1 MYNLRNLNDYEFEV
15 LCKDIM
21 QKKLNTELRVYKKGR
36 DGGIDIRA
44 ICGRDIVIQ
53 VKHYINSS
61 FSDLKGSLKKEIDK
75 VKKIETS
82 QYYICTSRDLTE
94 ANIKEIYTMFEDY
107 MENEGYIIDGTRI
120 NEFLEKEENKDIV
133 KKNYKLWLAASNILE
148 LINSKDILLDSDEL
162 VEEIKR
168 ESKLYVKTDSYVE
181 ANKILEQKNIIIIQ
195 GDPGV
200 GKSTLSKMLILKY
213 ISEGYSVKF
222 SSENNLENIKKS
234 IAGDKNKKEI
244 ILLDDFLGQ
253 HYLEIKSNKPT
264 AIKSLLNRI
273 RNNPNKKIILN
284 TRITILNEAKRSDIK
299 YKALLEDE
307 SIDSYLIDLNKMKKS
322 EKAKILYNHIYFNC
336 LPKEYFDNIKEQK
349 KYLKIIDHNN
359 YNPRII
365 EYVTKKNSYE
375 EVSAKEYFNY
385 IMKKLDNPKD
395 VWHDEFT
402 NRIDKIDRLLMN
414 TLYSLT
420 NKHIEYDILNE
431 CFNKRI
437 SSLGD
442 IDDTLNSYEIAL
454 ERLSKSFLKIMLDN
468 EGVKKI
474 GVINPS
480 INDYL
485 SSQIKLNEIELNNIL
500 NESIYIEQIIKFFD
514 LQYTRNWVLDNID
527 TKVQE
532 LKVLKLSREY
542 YFIKFIVEL
551 DIKNLNIKDIVNT
564 SFFESYKNI
573 SSAYERED
581 YSSII
586 MKFFEGEFHIFYSLQ
601 RDLVDFSKIEY
612 IMYKLP
618 LNNIIEIT
626 YFINNMDFNNIFKD
640 ELLKEFN
647 YEIQGL
653 IEYRGIDDLKN
664 KYEDIVDEV
673 AWDIVSDFYYE
684 EDDMD
689 EKNDEDNVKTI
700 CKEVE
705 ESIRQDIETD
715 IDQYNELLQKIPEI
729 SEPEWNIDEI
739 IKDIDFK
746 SIVEGCIKVEEND
759 NEDWRFESNN
769 KDDLSIVEDLFERDY
784 EPVNI

>member
-1 MYNLRNLNDYEFEV
+1 M
-15 LCKDIM
+15 
-21 QKKLNTELRVYKKGR
+21 
-36 DGGIDIRA
+36 
-44 ICGRDIVIQ
+44 
-53 VKHYINSS
+53 
-61 FSDLKGSLKKEIDK
+61 
-75 VKKIETS
+75 
-82 QYYICTSRDLTE
+82 
-94 ANIKEIYTMFEDY
+94 
-107 MENEGYIIDGTRI
+107 
-120 NEFLEKEENKDIV
+120 
-133 KKNYKLWLAASNILE
+133 
-148 LINSKDILLDSDEL
+148 
-162 VEEIKR
+162 
-168 ESKLYVKTDSYVE
+168 
-181 ANKILEQKNIIIIQ
+181 
-195 GDPGV
+195 
-200 GKSTLSKMLILKY
+200 
-213 ISEGYSVKF
+213 
-222 SSENNLENIKKS
+222 
-234 IAGDKNKKEI
+234 
-244 ILLDDFLGQ
+244 
-253 HYLEIKSNKPT
+253 
-264 AIKSLLNRI
+264 
-273 RNNPNKKIILN
+273 
-284 TRITILNEAKRSDIK
+284 
-299 YKALLEDE
+299 
-307 SIDSYLIDLNKMKKS
+307 
-322 EKAKILYNHIYFNC
+322 
-336 LPKEYFDNIKEQK
+336 
-349 KYLKIIDHNN
+349 
-359 YNPRII
+359 
-365 EYVTKKNSYE
+365 
-375 EVSAKEYFNY
+375 
-385 IMKKLDNPKD
+385 
-395 VWHDEFT
+395 
-402 NRIDKIDRLLMN
+402 
-414 TLYSLT
+414 
-420 NKHIEYDILNE
+420 
-431 CFNKRI
+431 
-437 SSLGD
+437 
-442 IDDTLNSYEIAL
+442 
-454 ERLSKSFLKIMLDN
+454 
-468 EGVKKI
+468 
-474 GVINPS
+474 INPS

-586 MKFFEGEFHIFYSLQ
+586 MKFFEGEFHIFYGLQ

-612 IMYKLP
+612 IMDKLP

-640 ELLKEFN
+640 ELLEEFN

-705 ESIRQDIETD
+705 KSIRQDIETD